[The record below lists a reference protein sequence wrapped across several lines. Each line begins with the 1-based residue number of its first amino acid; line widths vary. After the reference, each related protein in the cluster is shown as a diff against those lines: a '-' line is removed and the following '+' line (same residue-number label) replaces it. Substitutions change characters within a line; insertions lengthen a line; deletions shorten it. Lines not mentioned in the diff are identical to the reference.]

1 MQMELSLVAAAAVFA
16 AIVLGVYRMTRGSTV
31 TAEARVR
38 ALGYGRA
45 GSRTEGPFV
54 ERMILPVLNRLA
66 RTLLSMLPASVMM
79 RTEGRLASAGSAMT
93 AATFFTLV
101 AALATLPPL
110 AVLAGIVVISGAA
123 PTPAEFLILIAVA
136 LVGGWLPFRR
146 LRSRLHQRQTIM
158 RKRLPDALD
167 LLTLCVEA
175 GLGLDAAFRKVS
187 EELEGPFAEEV
198 AQMLREVDLG
208 KPRREALLDMATRA
222 VVPEVGVVVNAVIQS
237 QQMGSSL
244 AQTLRAQSRLL
255 RQRRRQKAEA
265 LARQAAVKMAFP
277 LVLFLMPAL
286 FIVIL
291 GPIAVSVVRALG
303 D

>member
-1 MQMELSLVAAAAVFA
+1 MELSLVAAAAVFA
-16 AIVLGVYRMTRGSTV
+16 AIVLGAYRMTRSSTV

-45 GSRTEGPFV
+45 RSRTEGPFV
-54 ERMILPVLNRLA
+54 ERIILPPLNRLA
-66 RTLLSMLPASVMM
+66 RLVLSMLPASVMM
-79 RTEGRLASAGSAMT
+79 RTEGRVASAGSAMT

-101 AALATLPPL
+101 ATLAMLPAL
-110 AVLAGIVVISGAA
+110 AVLAGIVVVSGEA
-123 PTPAEFLILIAVA
+123 PTVVGFLALISVA
-136 LVGGWLPFRR
+136 LVGGWLPFRW
-146 LRSRLHQRQTIM
+146 LRSRLHQRQTVM

-208 KPRREALLDMATRA
+208 KPRREALLDMAARA
-222 VVPEVGVVVNAVIQS
+222 GVPEVGVVVNAVIQS

-255 RQRRRQKAEA
+255 RQHRRQRAEA

-291 GPIAVSVVRALG
+291 GPIAVNLVRAIG

>member
-1 MQMELSLVAAAAVFA
+1 MPLSLIAAAAVFA
-16 AIVLGVYRMTRGSTV
+16 SIVSGVYWMTRSSAI

-38 ALGYGRA
+38 ALGYGNRVR
-45 GSRTEGPFV
+45 GRTEGTFV
-54 ERMILPVLNRLA
+54 ERIILPPLNKLA
-66 RTLLSMLPASVMM
+66 RSLLSMLPSSVMM
-79 RTEGRLASAGSAMT
+79 RIEERLASAGSTTT
-93 AATFFTLV
+93 AAAFVTHV
-101 AALATLPPL
+101 ATLATLPAFVAL
-110 AVLAGIVVISGAA
+110 AAIVVISGKA
-123 PTPAEFLILIAVA
+123 PTPAEFLVLIVVS
-136 LVGGWLPFRR
+136 LVGGWLPFRG
-146 LRSRLHQRQTIM
+146 LRSRLRRRQTAM

-187 EELEGPFAEEV
+187 QELEGPFPEEIG
-198 AQMLREVDLG
+198 QMLREVDLG

-222 VVPEVGVVVNAVIQS
+222 GISEVGVVVNAVIQS

-244 AQTLRAQSRLL
+244 AQTLRAQARLL
-255 RQRRRQKAEA
+255 RQRRHQKAEE

-291 GPIAVSVVRALG
+291 GPIAVSLVRTISN
-303 D
+303 